1 MGYGIKLHVWGD
13 RACFTRPEMKAERVS
28 YDVMTPS
35 AARGILEAIHWKPA
49 IRWVVDRIHVLNEIS
64 FDSVRRNEIKNKI
77 SVSQSQIK
85 SAMNRREVVLN
96 QASAEERQQ
105 RMTVMLRNV
114 AYIIEAHFEMT
125 DSAGETDNPEKHYSI
140 FSRRARQGQF
150 YHQPYF
156 GCREFPVNFELM
168 EEEKSMPTSVYRNLP
183 ERDLQWMLWDLEYR
197 TEISPKFFRAVMREG
212 VIDVPD
218 LYQREVRS

>member
-1 MGYGIKLHVWGD
+1 MHVWGD